1 MKIKWSS
8 EDMEKEMTRL
18 EIKMLIKVIRNLSVK
33 R

>member
-1 MKIKWSS
+1 MKIKWSG
-8 EDMEKEMTRL
+8 EDMRKRMTWL